1 MKKTVLKFGFISGAA
16 MAVFMGATFPFLH
29 DLGFDAGLVVGYT
42 GIVLAFLLVFFG
54 IRSYRD
60 SVKGG
65 SIGYWRGVVVGT
77 FIAVISSLCY
87 TATWEVL
94 SYKFAPNFGQ
104 EYADAAVKNARAGGK
119 SDAEVAKVRVDMQ
132 RFVENYKNP
141 FYSSAM
147 TFIEPFPVG
156 LVIALVSA
164 GILRR
169 KEDADGALLATA

>member
-1 MKKTVLKFGFISGAA
+1 MAADHDFGFD
-16 MAVFMGATFPFLH
+16 T
-29 DLGFDAGLVVGYT
+29 GLVVGYT

-60 SVKGG
+60 TMNGG
-65 SIGYWRGVVVGT
+65 RIGYWRGVVVGT
-77 FIAVISSLCY
+77 LIAVISSLCY

-104 EYADAAVKNARAGGK
+104 SYADAAVAKARADGK
-119 SDAEVAKVRVDMQ
+119 SDAEVAKVRADMQ
-132 RFVENYKNP
+132 QFVENYKNP
-141 FYSSAM
+141 LYSSAM

-169 KEDADGALLATA
+169 KEDADEAALATA